1 MWSLQCVKL
10 AGTAIIYTIM
20 NSTYTY
26 SSHYRTT
33 VNNLS
38 RSSEASDKVLLIQR
52 QTFRTRGPASIDL
65 PVQCVLFFLHMH
77 GLTAVIPCSQVCIR
91 VKPP

>member
-1 MWSLQCVKL
+1 MWSLECVKL

-26 SSHYRTT
+26 SSHYPTT
-33 VNNLS
+33 VNLLS
-38 RSSEASDKVLLIQR
+38 QSSEASDKILLVQR
-52 QTFRTRGPASIDL
+52 QTFRTRGPATIDL
-65 PVQCVLFFLHMH
+65 PVQCVLFVLHMH
-77 GLTAVIPCSQVCIR
+77 SLTAAIPCSQGCIR